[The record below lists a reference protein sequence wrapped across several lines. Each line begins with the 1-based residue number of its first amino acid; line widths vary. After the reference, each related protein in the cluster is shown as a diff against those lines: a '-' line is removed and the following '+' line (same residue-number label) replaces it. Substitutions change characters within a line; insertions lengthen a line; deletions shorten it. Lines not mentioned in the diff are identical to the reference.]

1 MEDREIRIEVV
12 IWIDSKIEIGE
23 FDYGEEFEYATMKS
37 VGFVVFENELIVTL
51 AQDSREDEDTYRTT
65 ITIPKKCVIDRN
77 VVYIIPSVTEV

>member
-1 MEDREIRIEVV
+1 
-12 IWIDSKIEIGE
+12 
-23 FDYGEEFEYATMKS
+23 MKS